1 MPMKNLLYFS
11 HRYFKIYA
19 DCHYEK
25 EKGMILKSKMNI
37 EEIVSN
43 TARVTD

>member
-1 MPMKNLLYFS
+1 MKNLLYFS

-19 DCHYEK
+19 DCYYEK